1 MEIKQKTPGEKRL
14 QSHEEQRKYPRI
26 VVDRPVTLLLSNA
39 KIVKALAYDIS
50 PDGMQIRCDQKAVA
64 LLKPKGQEL
73 KKGKVTEL
81 GISLVLPLDGKQ
93 EKVVVRCRLVY
104 IVTLE
109 EDKYAIGI
117 HFTKISGESKKT
129 LKRFIESSL
138 EPE

>member
-1 MEIKQKTPGEKRL
+1 MEDKQKTPGEKRL
-14 QSHEEQRKYPRI
+14 QSHEEKRKYPRI
-26 VVDRPVTLLLSNA
+26 VVERPVTLLLSNA
-39 KIVKALAYDIS
+39 KTVKALAYDIS
-50 PDGMQIRCDQKAVA
+50 PDGIQIRCDQKAVA

-73 KKGKVTEL
+73 KKGEVTEL
-81 GISLVLPLDGKQ
+81 GISLMLPLDGKQ
-93 EKVVVRCRLVY
+93 EKVVVRCKLVY

-117 HFTKISGESKKT
+117 HFTKIIGESKKI